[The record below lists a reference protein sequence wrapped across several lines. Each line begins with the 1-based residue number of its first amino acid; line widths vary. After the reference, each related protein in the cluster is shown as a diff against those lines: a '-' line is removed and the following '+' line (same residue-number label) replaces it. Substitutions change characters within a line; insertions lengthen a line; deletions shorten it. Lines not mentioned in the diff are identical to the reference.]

1 MPKANIYTNQGD
13 HALQKESSAT
23 ASSSFKVVSVS
34 LGAMKFVTL
43 ETGERVFEGGELPG
57 GYLLER
63 IAIDALTLVK
73 NSKTTQYP
81 LRGSSE

>member
-1 MPKANIYTNQGD
+1 
-13 HALQKESSAT
+13 
-23 ASSSFKVVSVS
+23 
-34 LGAMKFVTL
+34 MKFVTL

-63 IAIDALTLVK
+63 IGIDALTLVK